1 MNAHTPCG
9 PPSAEC
15 LPEVAPS
22 GSCGRSCVPEAS
34 RLPVHDACFCD
45 CIMAPQH
52 AAAFGAVWGP
62 RLLLSGA
69 ILLAVQG
76 LAQVL
81 SVALEEDDEPE
92 DQTEVEWAID

>member
-1 MNAHTPCG
+1 
-9 PPSAEC
+9 
-15 LPEVAPS
+15 
-22 GSCGRSCVPEAS
+22 
-34 RLPVHDACFCD
+34 
-45 CIMAPQH
+45 MAPQH

-69 ILLAVQG
+69 ILLAVQR

>member
-1 MNAHTPCG
+1 MKAHTPCG
-9 PPSAEC
+9 PPSAKC

-22 GSCGRSCVPEAS
+22 GSYGRSCVPEAS

-52 AAAFGAVWGP
+52 AAAFGA
-62 RLLLSGA
+62 GA
-69 ILLAVQG
+69 VRMGAALAVNIAVQG